1 MLIDSFFFSRENQ
14 HIHASRCFLSV
25 VILMAKTNI
34 DHIHTHIYIYIYI
47 LNSLARLFKNIL
59 ANIRTKE
66 KITI

>member
-34 DHIHTHIYIYIYI
+34 DHIHTYIYIYI
-47 LNSLARLFKNIL
+47 LNSLARLFKNVL